1 MHETTIRNGLARA
14 IAAVA
19 LPAMLAACASDGPP
33 GNQQAMAADAK
44 SCASVR
50 SEIDRLDA
58 RGVPARIEAAN
69 QGKKISASQR
79 AEVDQYNRLLQQY
92 LGSRCHL

>member
-1 MHETTIRNGLARA
+1 MTTIRTVLFRT

-19 LPAMLAACASDGPP
+19 LPTMLAACAGDGQS

-44 SCASVR
+44 SCAQVR
-50 SEIDRLDA
+50 GEIDRLDA
-58 RGVPARIEAAN
+58 RGVPSRIEAAN
-69 QGKKISASQR
+69 QGKKLSATQR

-92 LGSRCHL
+92 LGGRCHL